1 MFCIISIRLRD
12 TPSFLV
18 YLLQKDT
25 ISLLKQ
31 KVVRVMIS
39 KIDEIKKEV
48 AKVVVGQEK
57 MIDSLLIALMCEGH
71 ILIEGVPGL
80 AKTTTVNALSKALG
94 LNFKRVQFTP
104 DLLPSDIL
112 GAEIY
117 DPQSNQFKIKKGPI
131 FTNLLLADEINRA
144 PAKVQSALLE
154 VMQEK
159 QVTLGDTTFKLD
171 PPFFVMAT
179 QNPVEQEGVYQLPE
193 AQLDRFMLKL
203 IVDYNTK
210 TEELEIARRISSGKF
225 QEISAVLS
233 HDDLEKLKQQIKEV
247 HVDTEVEEYMI
258 ELVSATRNPSDYGLE
273 DVKDFIQFGA
283 SPRVS
288 IDMFKAVKA
297 MAFMRGKDFVT
308 PVDVAYIAKEIMRHR
323 IVLTYEAEAEGITTD
338 EIIQKVLE
346 TVAIP

>member
-1 MFCIISIRLRD
+1 MINKIEK
-12 TPSFLV
+12 V
-18 YLLQKDT
+18 
-25 ISLLKQ
+25 KQ
-31 KVVRVMIS
+31 
-39 KIDEIKKEV
+39 EV
-48 AKVVVGQEK
+48 SKVVVGQEK
-57 MIDSLLIALMCEGH
+57 MIDSLLIALLCEGH

-94 LNFKRVQFTP
+94 LSFKRAQFTP

-117 DPQSNQFKIKKGPI
+117 DPQTNEFKIKKGPI

-159 QVTLGDTTFKLD
+159 QETIGDTTFKIPL
-171 PPFFVMAT
+171 PFFVMAT

-203 IVDYNTK
+203 VVGYNTK
-210 TEELEIARRISSGKF
+210 KEELEIARRISSGNF
-225 QEISAVLS
+225 ETINAVLNV
-233 HDDLEKLKQQIKEV
+233 DELNAIKEAVRNV
-247 HVDTEVEEYMI
+247 HVDEEVEEYMI
-258 ELVSATRNPSDYGLE
+258 ELVNATRHPEEYGLE
-273 DVKDFIQFGA
+273 EVKEYIQFGA

-308 PVDVAYIAKEIMRHR
+308 PVDVAYIVKELMRHR

-338 EIIQKVLE
+338 TIIQKVIE
-346 TVAIP
+346 TVSIP

>member
-1 MFCIISIRLRD
+1 
-12 TPSFLV
+12 
-18 YLLQKDT
+18 
-25 ISLLKQ
+25 
-31 KVVRVMIS
+31 MIS
-39 KIDEIKKEV
+39 KIQSIKKEV
-48 AKVVVGQEK
+48 SKVVVGQEK
-57 MIDSLLIALMCEGH
+57 MIDGLLIALLCEGH

-80 AKTTTVNALSKALG
+80 AKTTTVNALAKALG
-94 LNFKRVQFTP
+94 LHFKRAQFTP

-117 DPQSNQFKIKKGPI
+117 DPQNNSFKIKQGPI

-159 QVTLGDTTFKLD
+159 QVTLGDTTFKLE

-210 TEELEIARRISSGKF
+210 TEELEIARRISSGSF
-225 QEISAVLS
+225 EEIHPVLT
-233 HDDLEKLKQQIKEV
+233 HEDLIELKKAIKEV
-247 HVDTEVEEYMI
+247 HVDAEVEEYMI
-258 ELVSATRNPSDYGLE
+258 ELVNATRNPSQYGL
-273 DVKDFIQFGA
+273 DDLKDYIQFGA

-297 MAFMRGKDFVT
+297 MAYLRGKDFVT
-308 PVDVAYIAKEIMRHR
+308 PVDIAYIAKDVMRHR

-338 EIIQKVLE
+338 EIIQRVLE
-346 TVAIP
+346 TVQIP

>member
-1 MFCIISIRLRD
+1 M
-12 TPSFLV
+12 
-18 YLLQKDT
+18 Y
-25 ISLLKQ
+25 
-31 KVVRVMIS
+31 S
-39 KIDEIKKEV
+39 KIQEIKKEV
-48 AKVVVGQEK
+48 SKVVVGQER
-57 MIDSLLIALMCEGH
+57 MIDLLLMAFLCEGH

-80 AKTTTVNALSKALG
+80 AKTTTVNALAKALG
-94 LNFKRVQFTP
+94 LDFKRAQFTP

-117 DPQSNQFKIKKGPI
+117 DPQNNSFKVKKGPI

-159 QVTLGDTTFKLD
+159 QVTLGDTTFKIK

-203 IVDYNTK
+203 VVDYNTK
-210 TEELEIARRISSGKF
+210 DEELEIARRISSGNF
-225 QEISAVLS
+225 EAIESVVDS
-233 HDDLEKLKQQIKEV
+233 DDIAKLKDAIKNV
-247 HVDTEVEEYMI
+247 HIDEEVEKYMI
-258 ELVSATRNPSDYGLE
+258 ELVNATRYPSDYGLDE
-273 DVKDFIQFGA
+273 LKDFIHFGA

-288 IDMFKAVKA
+288 IDMFKVVKA
-297 MAFMRGKDFVT
+297 MAFFRQKDFVT
-308 PVDVAYIAKEIMRHR
+308 PVDVAYVVKELMRHR
-323 IVLTYEAEAEGITTD
+323 IVLTYEAEADGVSSD

-346 TVAIP
+346 TLPIP

>member
-1 MFCIISIRLRD
+1 
-12 TPSFLV
+12 
-18 YLLQKDT
+18 
-25 ISLLKQ
+25 
-31 KVVRVMIS
+31 MIN
-39 KIDEIKKEV
+39 KIQTVKKEV
-48 AKVVVGQEK
+48 SKVVVGQEK
-57 MIDSLLIALMCEGH
+57 MVDSLLIALLCEGH

-94 LNFKRVQFTP
+94 LEFKRAQFTP

-117 DPQSNQFKIKKGPI
+117 DPQTNQFKIKKGPI

-159 QVTLGDTTFKLD
+159 QVTIGDTTFKID

-203 IVDYNTK
+203 VVGYNTK
-210 TEELEIARRISSGKF
+210 EEELEIARRISSGKF
-225 QEISAVLS
+225 ETINAVLNAAEL
-233 HDDLEKLKQQIKEV
+233 DEIKEAV
-247 HVDTEVEEYMI
+247 KNIHVDAEVEEYMI
-258 ELVSATRNPSDYGLE
+258 ELVNATRHPEEYGLDE
-273 DVKDFIQFGA
+273 VKEYIQFGA

-308 PVDVAYIAKEIMRHR
+308 PVDVAYIVKELMRHR
-323 IVLTYEAEAEGITTD
+323 LVLTYEAEAEGITTD
-338 EIIQKVLE
+338 TIIQKVIE
-346 TVAIP
+346 TVSIP

>member
-1 MFCIISIRLRD
+1 M
-12 TPSFLV
+12 
-18 YLLQKDT
+18 Y
-25 ISLLKQ
+25 
-31 KVVRVMIS
+31 S
-39 KIDEIKKEV
+39 KIQAIKSEV
-48 AKVVVGQEK
+48 STVVVGHEK
-57 MIDSLLIALMCEGH
+57 MIDSLLIALFCDGH

-80 AKTTTVNALSKALG
+80 AKTTTVNALAKSLG
-94 LNFKRVQFTP
+94 LNFKRAQFTP

-117 DPQSNQFKIKKGPI
+117 DPQNNSFKIKKGPI

-159 QVTLGDTTFKLD
+159 QVTLGDKSFKIE

-203 IVDYNTK
+203 VVSYNTK
-210 TEELEIARRISSGKF
+210 DEELQIARRISKGEF
-225 QEISAVLS
+225 EEINSVIT
-233 HDDLEKLKQQIKEV
+233 HDDLLEIKKTIKAI
-247 HVDTEVEEYMI
+247 HVDAEVEEYMI
-258 ELVSATRNPSDYGLE
+258 ELINATRNPSEYGL
-273 DVKDFIQFGA
+273 DDIKDYIHFGA

-308 PVDVAYIAKEIMRHR
+308 PVDVAYIIKELMRHR
-323 IVLTYEAEAEGITTD
+323 IVLSYEAEAEGITTD
-338 EIIQKVLE
+338 EII
-346 TVAIP
+346 

>member
-1 MFCIISIRLRD
+1 MLD
-12 TPSFLV
+12 
-18 YLLQKDT
+18 
-25 ISLLKQ
+25 
-31 KVVRVMIS
+31 
-39 KIDEIKKEV
+39 KIQIIKKEV
-48 AKVVVGQEK
+48 SKVIVGQEK
-57 MIDSLLIALMCEGH
+57 MIDSLLIAFLCEGH

-80 AKTTTVNALSKALG
+80 AKTTTVNALAKALG
-94 LNFKRVQFTP
+94 LNFKRAQFTP
-104 DLLPSDIL
+104 DLLPADIL

-117 DPQSNQFKIKKGPI
+117 DPQNNSFKIKKGPI
-131 FTNLLLADEINRA
+131 FTNLLLADEINRS

-159 QVTLGDTTFKLD
+159 QVTLGDTTFKIDL
-171 PPFFVMAT
+171 PFFVMAT

-203 IVDYNTK
+203 VVDYNTK
-210 TEELEIARRISSGKF
+210 IEELEIARRISSGNF
-225 QEISAVLS
+225 ETIEPVVNEQ
-233 HDDLEKLKQQIKEV
+233 DIKDIKDAIKSI

-258 ELVSATRNPSDYGLE
+258 ELVNATRNPSEYGLDE
-273 DVKDFIQFGA
+273 LKDFIQFGA

-297 MAFMRGKDFVT
+297 MAFMRGKEFVT
-308 PVDVAYIAKEIMRHR
+308 PVDVAYIVKELMRHR

-346 TVAIP
+346 SVKIP

>member
-1 MFCIISIRLRD
+1 MIEKIRD
-12 TPSFLV
+12 V
-18 YLLQKDT
+18 
-25 ISLLKQ
+25 
-31 KVVRVMIS
+31 
-39 KIDEIKKEV
+39 KKEV

-57 MIDSLLIALMCEGH
+57 MIESLLIALLCDGH

-80 AKTTTVNALSKALG
+80 AKTTTVNALAKALG
-94 LNFKRVQFTP
+94 LDFKRAQFTP

-117 DPQSNQFKIKKGPI
+117 DPQNNQFKIKKGPI

-159 QVTLGDTTFKLD
+159 QITIGDETFKLD

-203 IVDYNTK
+203 VVGYNSK
-210 TEELEIARRISSGKF
+210 DEELEIARRISSGNFENILPVLQKEDID
-225 QEISAVLS
+225 EI
-233 HDDLEKLKQQIKEV
+233 KKKIKNIHIDV
-247 HVDTEVEEYMI
+247 EVEKYMI
-258 ELVSATRNPSDYGLE
+258 ELVNASRNPKEYGLDE
-273 DVKDFIQFGA
+273 IADYIYFGA

-288 IDMFKAVKA
+288 IDMFKAVRA

-308 PVDVAYIAKEIMRHR
+308 PVDVAYIAKELMRHR
-323 IVLTYEAEAEGITTD
+323 IVLSYEAEAEGVVTD
-338 EIIQKVLE
+338 DLIQKILE
-346 TVAIP
+346 RVAIP

>member
-1 MFCIISIRLRD
+1 
-12 TPSFLV
+12 
-18 YLLQKDT
+18 
-25 ISLLKQ
+25 
-31 KVVRVMIS
+31 
-39 KIDEIKKEV
+39 
-48 AKVVVGQEK
+48 
-57 MIDSLLIALMCEGH
+57 
-71 ILIEGVPGL
+71 LIEGVPGL
-80 AKTTTVNALSKALG
+80 AKTTTVNALASSLG
-94 LNFKRVQFTP
+94 LDFKRAQFTP

-117 DPQSNQFKIKKGPI
+117 DPQDNSFKIKKGPI

-159 QVTLGDTTFKLD
+159 QVTLGDATFKLD
-171 PPFFVMAT
+171 LPFFVMAT

-203 IVDYNTK
+203 VVDYNTK
-210 TEELEIARRISSGKF
+210 DEELEIARRISRGNL
-225 QEISAVLS
+225 ENIEAVIT
-233 HDDLEKLKQQIKEV
+233 HDELEELKKAIKEV
-247 HVDTEVEEYMI
+247 HIDAEVEEYII
-258 ELVSATRNPSDYGLE
+258 ELVNATRNPSDYKLDE
-273 DVKDFIQFGA
+273 LKDYIQFGA

-297 MAFMRGKDFVT
+297 MAYLREKDFVT

-323 IVLTYEAEAEGITTD
+323 VVLTYEAEAEGVTTD

>member
-1 MFCIISIRLRD
+1 
-12 TPSFLV
+12 
-18 YLLQKDT
+18 
-25 ISLLKQ
+25 
-31 KVVRVMIS
+31 MIS
-39 KIDEIKKEV
+39 KIEDVKKEV
-48 AKVVVGQEK
+48 AKVVVGQQK
-57 MIDSLLIALMCEGH
+57 MIDSLLIALLCEGH

-80 AKTTTVNALSKALG
+80 AKTTTVNALSRALG
-94 LNFKRVQFTP
+94 LDFKRAQFTP

-117 DPQSNQFKIKKGPI
+117 DPQNNQFKIKKGPI

-159 QVTLGDTTFKLD
+159 QVTIGDTSFKIE

-203 IVDYNTK
+203 VVGYNTK
-210 TEELEIARRISSGKF
+210 EEELEIARRISSGNF
-225 QEISAVLS
+225 ETIEPVL
-233 HDDLEKLKQQIKEV
+233 DKDGLNALKQAVREV
-247 HVDTEVEEYMI
+247 HVDAEVEAYMI
-258 ELVSATRNPSDYGLE
+258 ELVNATRFPDQYGLDE
-273 DVKDFIQFGA
+273 IKEYIQFGA

-308 PVDVAYIAKEIMRHR
+308 PVDVAYIVKELMRHR

-346 TVAIP
+346 AVDIP

>member
-1 MFCIISIRLRD
+1 
-12 TPSFLV
+12 
-18 YLLQKDT
+18 
-25 ISLLKQ
+25 
-31 KVVRVMIS
+31 MIH
-39 KIDEIKKEV
+39 KIQEIKQEV

-57 MIDSLLIALMCEGH
+57 MIDGLLIALLCDGH

-80 AKTTTVNALSKALG
+80 AKTTTVNALAKALG
-94 LNFKRVQFTP
+94 LSFKRAQFTP
-104 DLLPSDIL
+104 DLLPADIL

-117 DPQSNQFKIKKGPI
+117 DPQGNTFKIKKGPI

-159 QVTLGDTTFKLD
+159 QVTLGDTTFKLE

-203 IVDYNTK
+203 VVDYNTK
-210 TEELEIARRISSGKF
+210 EEELEIARRISNATSDD
-225 QEISAVLS
+225 INAVIN
-233 HDDLEKLKQQIKEV
+233 LEELLALKKAIKEV
-247 HVDTEVEEYMI
+247 HVDPEVETYMI
-258 ELVSATRNPSDYGLE
+258 ELVNATRNPSQYGLE
-273 DVKDFIQFGA
+273 EIQDFIQFGA

-288 IDMFKAVKA
+288 IDIFKAVKA
-297 MAFMRGKDFVT
+297 MAYLREKEFVT

-323 IVLTYEAEAEGITTD
+323 IVLSYEAEAEGVTTD

>member
-1 MFCIISIRLRD
+1 MN
-12 TPSFLV
+12 
-18 YLLQKDT
+18 K
-25 ISLLKQ
+25 LKH
-31 KVVRVMIS
+31 
-39 KIDEIKKEV
+39 IKAEV

-57 MIDSLLIALMCEGH
+57 MIDSFLIALLCEGH

-80 AKTTTVNALSKALG
+80 AKTTTVNALASALG
-94 LNFKRVQFTP
+94 LNFKRAQFTP

-117 DPQSNQFKIKKGPI
+117 DPQTNNFKIKKGPV

-159 QVTLGDTTFKLD
+159 QVTLGDTTFKIDL
-171 PPFFVMAT
+171 PFFVMAT

-193 AQLDRFMLKL
+193 AQLDRFMLK
-203 IVDYNTK
+203 IVVDYNTK
-210 TEELEIARRISSGKF
+210 DEELEIARRISSGNFKKI
-225 QEISAVLS
+225 QPVINKDELDEIKNA
-233 HDDLEKLKQQIKEV
+233 IRAV
-247 HVDTEVEEYMI
+247 HVDEEVEKYMI
-258 ELVSATRNPSDYGLE
+258 ELVNATRNPNQYGLE
-273 DVKDFIQFGA
+273 SISEYIQFGA

-297 MAFMRGKDFVT
+297 MAYMRDKDFVT
-308 PVDVAYIAKEIMRHR
+308 PIDVAYIVNELMRHR

>member
-1 MFCIISIRLRD
+1 
-12 TPSFLV
+12 
-18 YLLQKDT
+18 
-25 ISLLKQ
+25 
-31 KVVRVMIS
+31 MIS
-39 KIDEIKKEV
+39 KIEKVKKEV

-57 MIDSLLIALMCEGH
+57 MIDSLLISLLCEGH

-94 LNFKRVQFTP
+94 LNFKRAQFTP

-117 DPQSNQFKIKKGPI
+117 DPQTNQFKIKKGPV

-159 QVTLGDTTFKLD
+159 QVTIGDTSFKLD
-171 PPFFVMAT
+171 LPFFVMAT

-203 IVDYNTK
+203 VVGYNTK
-210 TEELEIARRISSGKF
+210 SEELEIARRISSGKF
-225 QEISAVLS
+225 ETINAVLS
-233 HDDLEKLKQQIKEV
+233 ADELEELKDAVKNIHIDE
-247 HVDTEVEEYMI
+247 EVEEYMI
-258 ELVSATRNPSDYGLE
+258 ELVNATRHPEEYGLDE
-273 DVKDFIQFGA
+273 IKEYIQFGA

-308 PVDVAYIAKEIMRHR
+308 PVDVAYIIKELMRHR
-323 IVLTYEAEAEGITTD
+323 LVLTYEAEAEGITTD
-338 EIIQKVLE
+338 TIIQKVIE
-346 TVAIP
+346 TVSIP

>member
-1 MFCIISIRLRD
+1 
-12 TPSFLV
+12 
-18 YLLQKDT
+18 
-25 ISLLKQ
+25 
-31 KVVRVMIS
+31 MIT
-39 KIDEIKKEV
+39 KIQDVKKEV

-94 LNFKRVQFTP
+94 LNFKRAQFTP

-117 DPQSNQFKIKKGPI
+117 DPQNNQFKIKKGPI

-203 IVDYNTK
+203 VVDYNSK
-210 TEELEIARRISSGKF
+210 KEELEIARRISKGSF
-225 QEISAVLS
+225 EEIHTVLS
-233 HDDLEKLKQQIKEV
+233 SDDLAELKTAIKNI
-247 HVDTEVEEYMI
+247 HVDEEVEEYMI
-258 ELVSATRNPSDYGLE
+258 ELVNATRNPKEYGLNDIAE
-273 DVKDFIQFGA
+273 YIQFGA

-288 IDMFKAVKA
+288 IDMFKVVKA

-308 PVDVAYIAKEIMRHR
+308 PVDVAYIAKELMRHR
-323 IVLTYEAEAEGITTD
+323 IVLTYEAEAEGITSD

-346 TVAIP
+346 TVTIP

>member
-1 MFCIISIRLRD
+1 MINKIQ
-12 TPSFLV
+12 TV
-18 YLLQKDT
+18 
-25 ISLLKQ
+25 KQ
-31 KVVRVMIS
+31 
-39 KIDEIKKEV
+39 EV
-48 AKVVVGQEK
+48 SKVVVGQEK
-57 MIDSLLIALMCEGH
+57 MIDALLIALLCEGH

-94 LNFKRVQFTP
+94 LNFKRAQFTP

-117 DPQSNQFKIKKGPI
+117 DPQNNQFKIKKGPI

-159 QVTLGDTTFKLD
+159 QVTIGDTTFMLD
-171 PPFFVMAT
+171 LPFFVMAT

-193 AQLDRFMLKL
+193 AQLDRFMLKI
-203 IVDYNTK
+203 IVGYNTK
-210 TEELEIARRISSGKF
+210 QEELEIARRISSGNFETINPVLNAAELDELKN
-225 QEISAVLS
+225 AV
-233 HDDLEKLKQQIKEV
+233 KNI
-247 HVDTEVEEYMI
+247 HVDAEVEEYMI
-258 ELVSATRNPSDYGLE
+258 ELVNATRHPQEYGLE
-273 DVKDFIQFGA
+273 EIGNYIQFGA

-308 PVDVAYIAKEIMRHR
+308 PVDVAYIAKELMRHR
-323 IVLTYEAEAEGITTD
+323 IVLTYEAEAEGISSD

-346 TVAIP
+346 AVAIP